1 MSTSNLKN
9 ISNDLFNLLIYL
21 HSKLFNPSE
30 LAKNSC
36 MPPSHIK
43 VMFQLCH
50 KGASSVSGIAKRL
63 SISKPNMTPIIDKLL
78 SDGYVHRYNNPDDRR
93 IIMVELTNKGEDFL
107 KEQAQHMKNKLT
119 DIISPLSDEDLDK
132 FNESVQNMLTILSK
146 LK

>member
-9 ISNDLFNLLIYL
+9 ISSDLFNLLIYL
-21 HSKLFNPSE
+21 HSKLFNPSG
-30 LAKNSC
+30 LAKSSC

-43 VMFQLCH
+43 VMFHLRH
-50 KGASSVSGIAKRL
+50 KSASSVSEIAKRL
-63 SISKPNMTPIIDKLL
+63 LISKPNMTPIIDKLL

-93 IIMVELTNKGEDFL
+93 IIMVELTNKGQDFL
-107 KEQAQHMKNKLT
+107 KEQEQNMKNKLT

-132 FNESVQNMLTILSK
+132 LDESVQNMLTIMYK